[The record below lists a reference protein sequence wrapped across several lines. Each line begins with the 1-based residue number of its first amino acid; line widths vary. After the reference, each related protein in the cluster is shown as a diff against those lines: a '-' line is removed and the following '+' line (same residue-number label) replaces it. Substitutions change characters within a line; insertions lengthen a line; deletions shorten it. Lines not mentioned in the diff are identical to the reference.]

1 MLSLP
6 RLGVRSG
13 SGRSIAAVAPRREE
27 GTNQP
32 TVKYENDTLD
42 TDASNDDDDDDDDD
56 GCGGGVARR
65 NMQRVVSA
73 CNWLFCSLQLAELF
87 ESRLDNK

>member
-42 TDASNDDDDDDDDD
+42 TEAGNDDDDDDDD

-65 NMQRVVSA
+65 NTQRVISAA
-73 CNWLFCSLQLAELF
+73 CNWLFCRLELAKLF
-87 ESRLDNK
+87 DSRLDNK